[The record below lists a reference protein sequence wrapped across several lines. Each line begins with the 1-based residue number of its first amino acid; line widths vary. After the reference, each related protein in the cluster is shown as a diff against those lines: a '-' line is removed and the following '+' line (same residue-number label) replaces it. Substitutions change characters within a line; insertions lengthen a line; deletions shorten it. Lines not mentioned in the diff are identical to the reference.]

1 MRNILTKFQRKS
13 LKYPHILL
21 TIDIPKLYIPNLN
34 FKKLCNN
41 IENRYMDFRNL
52 LSSLNILCH
61 ATILYKIDYHKKAA
75 SSINMI

>member
-41 IENRYMDFRNL
+41 IENRYMDFRNDVISKCYVMKFIKYP
-52 LSSLNILCH
+52 LSRNDILQ
-61 ATILYKIDYHKKAA
+61 
-75 SSINMI
+75 N